1 MRDKFLKKKQSARPS
16 DKKDEDSVLHK
27 YLKEL
32 VLNES
37 LSAASSYTV
46 DLSYS
51 RQLGDL
57 AIRGFV
63 DLSEKYS
70 RIHDTNVA
78 YNIRRQRNRSIA
90 PSIDYS
96 EEEHFSRL
104 TSELLP
110 RLKRQVVQIPLLPET
125 SDSPTEAARKLK
137 LLVKLQAELDTTI
150 GHIRYAVNALRPTPL
165 RRGENPPDDR
175 HWMKLKRFR
184 LSGLN
189 PIFELD
195 IMETCLNNLFCGT
208 ASTIRLR
215 RLTNKP
221 VLKYETNLK
230 EGIVDLTLGKV
241 DQMIRRLQGSE
252 LDLLQDDWA
261 EQKDRLDS
269 EIEKLYSLAY
279 PTSHLQETNGRKK
292 PPNPLVSHLGQI
304 ALPVVKLART
314 FINKISRRGINT
326 KGCPL
331 YTEMVSADLVTL
343 SRLAEEV
350 ATWVGGIT
358 TCVRQAATYHMGHK
372 AQKLKECLQTSLSL
386 INEYILPL
394 LPDTKDLPDQ
404 TLLKTWLATWST
416 HFDLAVKTLKMIDA
430 DR

>member
-1 MRDKFLKKKQSARPS
+1 MT
-16 DKKDEDSVLHK
+16 
-27 YLKEL
+27 L
-32 VLNES
+32 V
-37 LSAASSYTV
+37 YFP
-46 DLSYS
+46 
-51 RQLGDL
+51 DL

-63 DLSEKYS
+63 DLSEK
-70 RIHDTNVA
+70 A
-78 YNIRRQRNRSIA
+78 
-90 PSIDYS
+90 
-96 EEEHFSRL
+96 
-104 TSELLP
+104 
-110 RLKRQVVQIPLLPET
+110 
-125 SDSPTEAARKLK
+125 PTEAETTSCSNPFTTGNVRLAHRSSS
-137 LLVKLQAELDTTI
+137 QAQAALSSSKQNDTTI

-189 PIFELD
+189 QIFD
-195 IMETCLNNLFCGT
+195 
-208 ASTIRLR
+208 
-215 RLTNKP
+215 
-221 VLKYETNLK
+221 LK

-241 DQMIRRLQGSE
+241 DEMIRRLQGSE

-269 EIEKLYSLAY
+269 EIEKLYSLVY

>member
-70 RIHDTNVA
+70 PIHDTNVT

-137 LLVKLQAELDTTI
+137 LLIKLQAELDTTI
-150 GHIRYAVNALRPTPL
+150 GHIRYAVNAL
-165 RRGENPPDDR
+165 
-175 HWMKLKRFR
+175 H
-184 LSGLN
+184 
-189 PIFELD
+189 I
-195 IMETCLNNLFCGT
+195 IETCLNNLFCGT

-221 VLKYETNLK
+221 VLKYETSLK
-230 EGIVDLTLGKV
+230 EGIIDLTLGKV
-241 DQMIRRLQGSE
+241 DEMIRRLQGSE

-269 EIEKLYSLAY
+269 EIEKLYSLVY